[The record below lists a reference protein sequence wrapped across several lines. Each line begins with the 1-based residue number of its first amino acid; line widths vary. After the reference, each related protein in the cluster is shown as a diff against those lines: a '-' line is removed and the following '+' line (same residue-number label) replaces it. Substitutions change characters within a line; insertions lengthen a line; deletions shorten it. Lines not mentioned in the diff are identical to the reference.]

1 MFSAALCYVLSL
13 SQLGAPHPAARMPVL
28 DPGIDIGPY
37 ANVAD
42 VLQISGDLL
51 AWTVF
56 GEATELVLWNWKMG
70 KRVEGWIGYAWTFFW
85 VVVVSQW
92 MGTYDSLCL

>member
-56 GEATELVLWNWKMG
+56 GEATELVIAPLLPH
-70 KRVEGWIGYAWTFFW
+70 RV
-85 VVVVSQW
+85 S
-92 MGTYDSLCL
+92 